1 MKRIEVLDST
11 LSVLAKEK
19 NAELAFREKLLI
31 AKNLQKI
38 GVNTLELPPINS
50 EKEDKVVYRTI
61 AEEMTATIAI
71 PVGLT
76 AESIQIAFEAIKNA
90 KSRRLQVV
98 LPISTVQMEY
108 IHHWKAPKLLEKM
121 SAIISEAVKYDAE
134 VEFVAKDATRAE
146 EGFLEAC
153 AKTAKESGAN
163 SITICDD
170 NGDCFPDEFATLVKK
185 VKDACDIKVYVA
197 LSNKLKLAPAIFLAC
212 IKAGADGVKT
222 ATACG
227 YLEVETVAEIIRA
240 KGDELQAKTDIDVT
254 LVNKTS
260 ECIQNVFQKGIE
272 EEEKVLANK
281 IILDENATF
290 KDITDEVIA
299 LGYELT
305 SADLGKVYEEFKRVA
320 SKKGE
325 IGERELEAI
334 VAVTAMQVPSTYHLG
349 TYVVNSGNIMVA
361 TANVTLEKNGEAL
374 SGVSIGDGPID
385 AAFHAI
391 EQIIGRHYELD
402 DFNVQAVTKG
412 REAVGSAIIR
422 LRAGGKLYS
431 GNGVSTDIVGAC
443 IRAYINALNKIVY
456 EENE

>member
-61 AEEMTATIAI
+61 AEEITATIAS

-108 IHHWKAPKLLEKM
+108 IYHWKAPKLLEKM
-121 SAIISEAVKYDAE
+121 SAIISEAKKYDTE
-134 VEFVAKDATRAE
+134 IEFVAKDATRAE
-146 EGFLEAC
+146 EGFLETC
-153 AKTAKESGAN
+153 AKVAKESGAS

-185 VKDACDIKVYVA
+185 VKDACDIKVYIA
-197 LSNKLKLAPAIFLAC
+197 PSNKLKLAPAIFLSC

-227 YLEVETVAEIIRA
+227 YLKVETVAEIIRA
-240 KGDELQAKTDIDVT
+240 KGNELQAKTDIDVT
-254 LVNKTS
+254 LVNKTA
-260 ECIQNVFQKGIE
+260 ECIKNVFQKGIE
-272 EEEKVLANK
+272 EEEKALANK
-281 IILDENATF
+281 IILDENATL

-305 SADLGKVYEEFKRVA
+305 STDLGKVYEEFKRVA

-349 TYVVNSGNIMVA
+349 TYVVNSGNVMAA

>member
-11 LSVLAKEK
+11 LSVLAKDK

-38 GVNTLELPPINS
+38 GVNTLELPAINS

-61 AEEMTATIAI
+61 AEEMTATIAV
-71 PVGLT
+71 PVGMT
-76 AESIQIAFEAIKNA
+76 AESVKVAFEAIQNA
-90 KSRRLQVV
+90 KKRRLQVV
-98 LPISTVQMEY
+98 LPVSTVQMEY
-108 IHHWKAPKLLEKM
+108 VYHWKAPKMIEKLT
-121 SAIISEAVKYDAE
+121 AIIAEAAKYDAE

-153 AKTAKESGAN
+153 ATAAKESGAS

-170 NGDCFPDEFATLVKK
+170 NGDCFPEEFAVLVKK
-185 VKDACDIKVYVA
+185 VKAACDIKVYVA
-197 LSNKLKLAPAIFLAC
+197 PSNKLKLAPAIFLEC
-212 IKAGADGVKT
+212 VKAGADGVKT
-222 ATACG
+222 AVG
-227 YLEVETVAEIIRA
+227 KEYLNVETVAEIMRA
-240 KGDELQAKTDIDVT
+240 KGNELDAKTDIDST
-254 LVNKTS
+254 LVNKTAES
-260 ECIQNVFQKGIE
+260 ICNVFQKGME
-272 EEEKVLANK
+272 EEETVKTNK
-281 IILDENATF
+281 IVLDQNATL
-290 KDITDEVIA
+290 KDITDEVVA
-299 LGYELT
+299 LGYELSPT
-305 SADLGKVYEEFKRVA
+305 DLGNVYEEFKRVA

-334 VAVTAMQVPSTYHLG
+334 VAVTAMQVPSTYHLT
-349 TYVVNSGNIMVA
+349 TYVVNSGNIMAA
-361 TANVTLEKNGEAL
+361 TANVTLEKDGEAL
-374 SGVSIGDGPID
+374 SGVSVGDGPID

-391 EQIIGRHYELD
+391 EQIIGHHYELD

-443 IRAYINALNKIVY
+443 IRAYINALNKIVHD
-456 EENE
+456 ENE